1 MKLQTS
7 LLSCN
12 AMAEIRELDQIRSE
26 LDRLHDRTTS
36 NSTEISPHEAVC
48 EERYKHISQSLED
61 MSTNMSQLHSAI
73 ANLQELATQG
83 RTSIA
88 TLLWV
93 GGAVAAVTGYF
104 LMVSDYFTK

>member
-36 NSTEISPHEAVC
+36 NSTEISSHEAVC
-48 EERYKHISQSLED
+48 EERYKHISQSLDD

-83 RTSIA
+83 KTSIT

-93 GGAVAAVTGYF
+93 GGAVAAITGYF
-104 LMVSDYFTK
+104 FMVSDYFTK

>member
-1 MKLQTS
+1 
-7 LLSCN
+7 
-12 AMAEIRELDQIRSE
+12 
-26 LDRLHDRTTS
+26 
-36 NSTEISPHEAVC
+36 
-48 EERYKHISQSLED
+48 